1 MNELITKE
9 EYNQWWSCPT
19 GLKLRK
25 KLEENIIKFRSDVFD
40 TAEGINNHDG
50 LVEIF
55 GRTKAWQD
63 MLDMTYEDLMGIE
76 TEEEETE
83 NKTE

>member
-1 MNELITKE
+1 
-9 EYNQWWSCPT
+9 
-19 GLKLRK
+19 
-25 KLEENIIKFRSDVFD
+25 
-40 TAEGINNHDG
+40 
-50 LVEIF
+50 
-55 GRTKAWQD
+55 